1 MPGLQHQGKSILV
14 FSTEFPEIYQIAD
27 RCLVMYKGRISG
39 ILEREEM
46 SEANVMALSTGSK
59 TEVVK

>member
-1 MPGLQHQGKSILV
+1 
-14 FSTEFPEIYQIAD
+14 
-27 RCLVMYKGRISG
+27 MYKGRISG